1 MSAPT
6 RRRRRAGTCHR
17 TPGGYWA
24 VLPPVRTAPRDQSEI
39 TAMKR
44 HLSFVVASG
53 ICFFALN
60 APADAEQVKA
70 ETGGIAIGGSVSGS
84 TINIGLPQEK
94 VDALDVRDAK
104 RPLEELTAQQRE
116 NIANQRRA

>member
-1 MSAPT
+1 
-6 RRRRRAGTCHR
+6 
-17 TPGGYWA
+17 
-24 VLPPVRTAPRDQSEI
+24 
-39 TAMKR
+39 MKR